1 MNSNIEWKQWGKSD
15 PLYAVSSWDG
25 KQKDG
30 PKPWTDNEF
39 YSLGASDWADF
50 YDHWKRYGFQ
60 GGHCL
65 EIGCGAG
72 RITRHLANSFQMVTA
87 LDVSENMMQYA
98 SRNVR
103 SDSVS
108 FILTDGDG
116 LPLLGNSVNAVFSTH
131 VFQHFDSLADIAF
144 TLQEC
149 YRVLRANGTLMVHL
163 PLHGWP
169 FMPLLLSK
177 AYGWHQQMARL
188 RANCKRA
195 LIRLGTWLPIMRYQS
210 VDMDYVFDY
219 LPKLGFKD
227 VEVAVFRVQ
236 SNNHPHS
243 FVLARK

>member
-1 MNSNIEWKQWGKSD
+1 MNSNIEWKQWGKFD

-98 SRNVR
+98 FRKVR
-103 SDSVS
+103 
-108 FILTDGDG
+108 
-116 LPLLGNSVNAVFSTH
+116 
-131 VFQHFDSLADIAF
+131 
-144 TLQEC
+144 
-149 YRVLRANGTLMVHL
+149 
-163 PLHGWP
+163 
-169 FMPLLLSK
+169 
-177 AYGWHQQMARL
+177 
-188 RANCKRA
+188 
-195 LIRLGTWLPIMRYQS
+195 
-210 VDMDYVFDY
+210 
-219 LPKLGFKD
+219 
-227 VEVAVFRVQ
+227 
-236 SNNHPHS
+236 
-243 FVLARK
+243 